1 MTAHHQEL
9 QGSETDR
16 FQAASIDRSPVR
28 RSRNRIVRI
37 GWNLASLLSSRIR
50 ETRDRAMFDDLEG
63 AALFARKHQKDMRAQ
78 WRRVVDGYPRFE

>member
-1 MTAHHQEL
+1 MTAHRQEL
-9 QGSETDR
+9 QGGATDR
-16 FQAASIDRSPVR
+16 FQAASVDRSPVR

-63 AALFARKHQKDMRAQ
+63 AALFARKHRKDMRAQ
-78 WRRVVDGYPRFE
+78 WRRMVDGYPRFE